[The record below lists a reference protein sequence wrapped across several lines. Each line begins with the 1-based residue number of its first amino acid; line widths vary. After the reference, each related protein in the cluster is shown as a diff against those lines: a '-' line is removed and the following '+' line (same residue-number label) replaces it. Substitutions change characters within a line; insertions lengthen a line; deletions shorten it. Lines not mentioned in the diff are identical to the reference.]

1 MIIKQILAIPLRVT
15 LTAYCFLQFA
25 VQVLWLGKWQMPR
38 VINKGKGGP
47 DARRDALYIAHRH
60 VVHYLATL
68 DFLGLVEFRFEG
80 MPHDQPCIMVANHPS
95 LLDFIV
101 LLQDLPNAVCLYK
114 SQSLD
119 NPVLSPFI
127 QVGGYIEGMDGTAS
141 ASKRIISTC
150 CERLAA
156 GHHVVVF
163 PEGTRSESASTM
175 HKFRATTFHAAVNC
189 QAPVQPVVIFCQPL
203 FLGKNQSW
211 IDFSRHRNIMTI
223 RYLPVVRVED
233 LPEAEQTA
241 TGLALAVRKSIL
253 NALTEMSATTQGQG

>member
-1 MIIKQILAIPLRVT
+1 
-15 LTAYCFLQFA
+15 
-25 VQVLWLGKWQMPR
+25 
-38 VINKGKGGP
+38 
-47 DARRDALYIAHRH
+47 
-60 VVHYLATL
+60 
-68 DFLGLVEFRFEG
+68 
-80 MPHDQPCIMVANHPS
+80 
-95 LLDFIV
+95 
-101 LLQDLPNAVCLYK
+101 
-114 SQSLD
+114 
-119 NPVLSPFI
+119 
-127 QVGGYIEGMDGTAS
+127 
-141 ASKRIISTC
+141 
-150 CERLAA
+150 
-156 GHHVVVF
+156 
-163 PEGTRSESASTM
+163 M